1 MILRGEH
8 FITVPADYKPLKLK
22 AVTAR
27 LKLAQVDLARAVRQ
41 KSGKPLSSAAIS
53 QLINHGT
60 WPKETAAFEVR
71 AQLAA
76 YLQSMGA
83 TAVEIDSAFEPD
95 ALTDAPTHPNIGH
108 RNGMPVHTTRA
119 PIPANAP
126 TPQFQPLDLPET
138 EMLAEKTLAHFKLY
152 TDPFHKD
159 VRSAKDVFLSDD
171 FRYVR
176 EAMFSAARNQDFIAV
191 IGESGAGKSVLRMDL
206 IERIARENA
215 KVRVIMP
222 QTIDKSRLSA
232 TAIGR
237 AVIRDLVPNEIV
249 PNSLE
254 DQARKVRQLLI
265 NGARDGTSFVLLI
278 EEAHDLTKTAIKQL
292 KRFREIGDGFQ
303 QPLGIVLIGQP
314 ELRDLL
320 DESKN
325 YDAREVIR
333 RISVVTL
340 QPLDGNVRKYVEHK
354 MHRVER
360 PANSVFEDNTYD
372 AIRECLTQRIKGT
385 DMARS
390 NVYPLIVNNVV
401 CALMNE
407 AARIGAPTVSPV
419 LVKTLFPNMEA

>member
-1 MILRGEH
+1 
-8 FITVPADYKPLKLK
+8 
-22 AVTAR
+22 
-27 LKLAQVDLARAVRQ
+27 
-41 KSGKPLSSAAIS
+41 
-53 QLINHGT
+53 
-60 WPKETAAFEVR
+60 
-71 AQLAA
+71 
-76 YLQSMGA
+76 
-83 TAVEIDSAFEPD
+83 
-95 ALTDAPTHPNIGH
+95 
-108 RNGMPVHTTRA
+108 
-119 PIPANAP
+119 
-126 TPQFQPLDLPET
+126 
-138 EMLAEKTLAHFKLY
+138 
-152 TDPFHKD
+152 
-159 VRSAKDVFLSDD
+159 
-171 FRYVR
+171 
-176 EAMFSAARNQDFIAV
+176 
-191 IGESGAGKSVLRMDL
+191 MDL

-385 DMARS
+385 EMARS